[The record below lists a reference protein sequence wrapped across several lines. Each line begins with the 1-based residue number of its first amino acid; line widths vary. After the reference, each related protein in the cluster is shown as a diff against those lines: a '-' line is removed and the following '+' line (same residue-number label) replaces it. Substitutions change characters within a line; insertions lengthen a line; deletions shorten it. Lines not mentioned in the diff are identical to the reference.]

1 MTDKFPGTSCGMA
14 LAHGFLCPFELE
26 LAALRAVLDA
36 ARGIPIGVV
45 ERCVCTD
52 CQAARALAAA
62 LDAYDALDGGSEYN
76 AAELEEI
83 YDDAYFHAMEL
94 EDKGGGRE

>member
-36 ARGIPIGVV
+36 AREIPFDVFD
-45 ERCVCTD
+45 ECACED
-52 CQAARALAAA
+52 CQAGRTLAAA
-62 LDAYDALDGGSEYN
+62 LDAYDALNGVGDE
-76 AAELEEI
+76 
-83 YDDAYFHAMEL
+83 
-94 EDKGGGRE
+94 